1 MAVKT
6 HWMDR
11 SATEVAVA
19 VRARGVSPV
28 EVVEAALERIEAR
41 NSTLN
46 AFVHVCGDRA
56 LGEAH
61 ALAKR
66 LARDEDVGPLAG
78 VPFGVK
84 DLEDVAGLPTTYG
97 SAVFANHVATSDS
110 VQVARLRAAG
120 GIVGRPSPVFGKG
133 SGCETWTLNPET
145 TMTDERMALIE
156 LVEKAADVDLVREM
170 LAFAAERIM
179 DAEAELLTGAA
190 KGARTALRENHRNG
204 YRERDWDTR
213 AGRIELAIP
222 KLRKGSYF
230 PSFLEPRRT
239 AEKALVAVIQEAYV
253 HGVSTRAV
261 DDLVKAMGAGGM
273 SKSQVSRL
281 CAEIDVRVNAFLQR
295 PLEGAWP
302 YLWLDATYIKVR
314 EGGRIIS
321 RAVIVA
327 VAVNEDGKREV
338 LGVAAGPSEAET
350 FWTEFLRSLADRGL
364 RGVKLVIADD
374 HKGLRAA
381 ARRVFD
387 ATHQRCRV
395 HWLRNALAHAPAKQ
409 RTALAAMLKTIFA
422 QETRAEATDQWGVV
436 ADALRE
442 KQPKL
447 GALMDASR
455 EDVLA
460 YMDFPREHWPQI
472 ASTNPLERVNR
483 EIKRR
488 ADVVGI
494 FPNDDA
500 IIRLVG
506 ALMLETN
513 DEWAVARRYMS
524 LETLAKVTNTENVR
538 LPAVAA

>member
-1 MAVKT
+1 
-6 HWMDR
+6 
-11 SATEVAVA
+11 
-19 VRARGVSPV
+19 
-28 EVVEAALERIEAR
+28 
-41 NSTLN
+41 
-46 AFVHVCGDRA
+46 
-56 LGEAH
+56 
-61 ALAKR
+61 
-66 LARDEDVGPLAG
+66 
-78 VPFGVK
+78 
-84 DLEDVAGLPTTYG
+84 
-97 SAVFANHVATSDS
+97 
-110 VQVARLRAAG
+110 
-120 GIVGRPSPVFGKG
+120 
-133 SGCETWTLNPET
+133 
-145 TMTDERMALIE
+145 MTDERMALLE
-156 LVEKAADVDLVREM
+156 LVEKEADCDLVREM

-179 DAEAELLTGAA
+179 EMEVEGVAGAP
-190 KGARTALRENHRNG
+190 KGTRSPLRETHRNG
-204 YRERDWDTR
+204 YRERIWETR
-213 AGRIELAIP
+213 AGRIALEIP
-222 KLRKGSYF
+222 KLRRGSYF

-239 AEKALVAVIQEAYV
+239 AEKALVAVIREAYV
-253 HGVSTRAV
+253 HGISTRAV
-261 DDLVKAMGAGGM
+261 DDLVKAMGGGGM

-281 CAEIDVRVNAFLQR
+281 CAEIDERVNAFLAR

-314 EGGRIIS
+314 DGGRIVS

-338 LGVAAGPSEAET
+338 LGVTTGPSEAET
-350 FWTEFLRSLADRGL
+350 FWTDFLRGLADRGL

-395 HWLRNALAHAPAKQ
+395 HWMRNALAHAPAKQ
-409 RTALAAMLKTIFA
+409 RTAVAAMLKTIFA
-422 QETRAEATDQWGVV
+422 QETKAEALGQWNVV

-460 YMDFPREHWPQI
+460 YMDFPKEHWPQI

-488 ADVVGI
+488 SDVVGI
-494 FPNDDA
+494 FPNDA
-500 IIRLVG
+500 AAIRLVG

-524 LETLAKVTNTENVR
+524 LETLARLTNTAPVR
-538 LPAVAA
+538 LPAVAT

>member
-1 MAVKT
+1 M
-6 HWMDR
+6 
-11 SATEVAVA
+11 TE
-19 VRARGVSPV
+19 
-28 EVVEAALERIEAR
+28 
-41 NSTLN
+41 
-46 AFVHVCGDRA
+46 
-56 LGEAH
+56 
-61 ALAKR
+61 
-66 LARDEDVGPLAG
+66 
-78 VPFGVK
+78 
-84 DLEDVAGLPTTYG
+84 
-97 SAVFANHVATSDS
+97 
-110 VQVARLRAAG
+110 
-120 GIVGRPSPVFGKG
+120 
-133 SGCETWTLNPET
+133 
-145 TMTDERMALIE
+145 ERMALIE
-156 LVEKAADVDLVREM
+156 LVEKQADGDLVREM

-179 DAEAELLTGAA
+179 EAEIEARTGAA
-190 KGARTALRENHRNG
+190 KGARTPMREVQRNG
-204 YRERDWDTR
+204 YRDRDWDTR
-213 AGRIELAIP
+213 AGRIALEIP

-253 HGVSTRAV
+253 HGVSTRSV

-281 CAEIDVRVNAFLQR
+281 CAEIDERVNAFLSR

-302 YLWLDATYIKVR
+302 YLWLDATYLKVR

-321 RAVIVA
+321 KAVIIA

-338 LGVAAGPSEAET
+338 LGVATGPSEAET

-381 ARRVFD
+381 ARRVFN
-387 ATHQRCRV
+387 ATHQRCRI
-395 HWLRNALAHAPAKQ
+395 HWM
-409 RTALAAMLKTIFA
+409 RTAVAAMLKTIFA
-422 QETRAEATDQWGVV
+422 QETRAEAEAQWEIV
-436 ADALRE
+436 AEALRE

-455 EDVLA
+455 DDVLA
-460 YMDFPREHWPQI
+460 YMSFPREHWTQI

-483 EIKRR
+483 EVKRR
-488 ADVVGI
+488 ADVIGI
-494 FPNDDA
+494 FPNDEA

-524 LETLAKVTNTENVR
+524 LETLGRVTENPTVR
-538 LPAVAA
+538 LPAVAT